1 MELHS
6 PDCYALQPRLRTRNP
21 SSGPFCRTDCG
32 PVFIALGPYMKQ
44 SRSKALHSEGMAW
57 TAAFEGL
64 KKGFQKCKW
73 RLRHL

>member
-6 PDCYALQPRLRTRNP
+6 PDCYASQPQLRIRSP
-21 SSGPFCRTDCG
+21 LSGPFCRTDCG
-32 PVFIALGPYMKQ
+32 LVSIAKGPYMKQ
-44 SRSKALHSEGMAW
+44 SRSKASRSEGMALI
-57 TAAFEGL
+57 AAFEGL

>member
-6 PDCYALQPRLRTRNP
+6 PDCDALQPRLQIRSP
-21 SSGPFCRTDCG
+21 SSGPFCRTDYGSVLIAMG
-32 PVFIALGPYMKQ
+32 PCMKQ
-44 SRSKALHSEGMAW
+44 SRSKALRSEGMAW